1 MASRYSTG
9 EVVSFFTG
17 EESTLEDIMMEGSD
31 DELGF
36 EDEMGIDEYNN
47 LLEHGKL
54 ATIMHMQMIYL
65 SQKIITGMHA

>member
-9 EVVSFFTG
+9 EVVSFFSG
-17 EESTLEDIMMEGSD
+17 EESALEDMMEGSD
-31 DELGF
+31 KLGF

-54 ATIMHMQMIYL
+54 ATTMYMQMIHL
-65 SQKIITGMHA
+65 SQKI